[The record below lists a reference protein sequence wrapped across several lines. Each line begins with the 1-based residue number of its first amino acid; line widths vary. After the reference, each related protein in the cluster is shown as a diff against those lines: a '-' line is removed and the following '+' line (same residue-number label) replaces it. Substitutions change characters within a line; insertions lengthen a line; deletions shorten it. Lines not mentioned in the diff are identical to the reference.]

1 MARIK
6 GETSMSVLLFVVALF
21 CGFVAGRVSDKNE
34 TPKTTDSEQKLREEL
49 AVAKNLN
56 DSLFTDLQEAK
67 ETIWKLKNASKNK

>member
-34 TPKTTDSEQKLREEL
+34 TPKTTDSEQKLRE
-49 AVAKNLN
+49 
-56 DSLFTDLQEAK
+56 
-67 ETIWKLKNASKNK
+67 